1 MGTVDQGA
9 VMTKK
14 RIFATVKLAAT
25 LLWWGALL
33 LTVASVVVCLS
44 AHFRGEVPRLFGYSV
59 LHIVSDSMEPTIE
72 QDSYILIKKC
82 DPAEVGEDD
91 IICFYST
98 DPQIY
103 GYPNT
108 HRVVAEPT
116 VSDGVYQY
124 VTQGDKANE
133 PDRVPATGDRLIG
146 VYVRTL
152 GAFTAMMHFVTK
164 NMILLFAAMFLFC
177 AVTAFIPLFLKK
189 DNGENRN

>member
-1 MGTVDQGA
+1 
-9 VMTKK
+9 MTKK

-33 LTVASVVVCLS
+33 LTVAAVVVCLS

-82 DPAEVGEDD
+82 DPAEVGADD

-108 HRVVAEPT
+108 HRVVEEPT
-116 VSDGVYQY
+116 VENGEYRY
-124 VTQGDKANE
+124 VTQGDKGTL
-133 PDRVPATGDRLIG
+133 PDTYPAEGDRLIG
-146 VYVRTL
+146 LYVRDL
-152 GAFTAMMHFVTK
+152 GLLTAVMHFVGRHL
-164 NMILLFAAMFLFC
+164 IAVFVALFLLMAAFTL
-177 AVTAFIPLFLKK
+177 VPLFLKK
-189 DNGENRN
+189 GDGEAKE